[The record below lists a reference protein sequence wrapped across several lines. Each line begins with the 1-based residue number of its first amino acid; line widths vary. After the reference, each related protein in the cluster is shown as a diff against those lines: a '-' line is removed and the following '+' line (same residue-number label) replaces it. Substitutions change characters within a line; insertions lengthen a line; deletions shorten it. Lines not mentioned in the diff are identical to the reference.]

1 MHVTAQF
8 ALKSWWKGQIN
19 LAHGTKTEYI
29 KKKLQQ
35 KRVDQK
41 KVWVIVCEVK
51 AIREEE
57 VKLREKDFLKQVGFK
72 PGEKE

>member
-1 MHVTAQF
+1 
-8 ALKSWWKGQIN
+8 
-19 LAHGTKTEYI
+19 
-29 KKKLQQ
+29 
-35 KRVDQK
+35 
-41 KVWVIVCEVK
+41 VIVCEVK